1 MFKKILSKSLVILFL
16 VVIICFLLILS
27 LGHIHGRSTKNS
39 AVQTQQVKK
48 TSKSNGYSLSDS
60 QISNSDRLKENDQ
73 PDISVEDTGKAG
85 WLQIV
90 SQGSGKNLQ
99 ISQMVT
105 LKYIKP
111 IVRNS

>member
-1 MFKKILSKSLVILFL
+1 MLFANPIIRAHTRQKYKKFS
-16 VVIICFLLILS
+16 
-27 LGHIHGRSTKNS
+27 STNS
-39 AVQTQQVKK
+39 TSKK

>member
-27 LGHIHGRSTKNS
+27 LGHIHGRSKKNS

-90 SQGSGKNLQ
+90 LKDPEKNLQ